1 VHPSGVMPL
10 WDETAAGAREQTLR
24 SMHKTDSAG
33 AEQEAPCTKWAG
45 IDAIRRTA
53 VYVIRMPGG
62 VGGEGL
68 RGPSLSRLGGPSLAR
83 ATKVGGIVN
92 LCISTL

>member
-1 VHPSGVMPL
+1 MHPSGVMPL
-10 WDETAAGAREQTLR
+10 GDEATDGAREQTLR

-53 VYVIRMPGG
+53 VYVIRMYGG
-62 VGGEGL
+62 VGGEEL
-68 RGPSLSRLGGPSLAR
+68 RGSPLSRYPDKNSVDNA
-83 ATKVGGIVN
+83 N
-92 LCISTL
+92 P